1 MTTRGLSDTDI
12 MQRFLE
18 TTETIGEVKTAVAR
32 IETKVDALVA
42 AQARCTD
49 HATRLKEA
57 EKSITKIEHGRSIA
71 GWLIGLALAIV
82 GAISSM
88 AAFFRGE

>member
-1 MTTRGLSDTDI
+1 MTDREI
-12 MQRFLE
+12 MQRFVD
-18 TTETIGEVKTAVAR
+18 TTEAIGEVKTAVAR

-57 EKSITKIEHGRSIA
+57 EKSITKIEHDRSIA
-71 GWLIGLALAIV
+71 GWLIGLAFAIV
-82 GAISSM
+82 GAIASM